1 MLMPFELRVFQNPS
15 LPRGASEVNAIVS
28 VTAMASQ
35 EGPGGGEAV
44 EVFLIDCSASMT
56 DPPRK
61 LAAARE
67 ATIRAIERLPDGTWF
82 AVVMGRR
89 TARCIYPEPSW
100 ERSLPPTRLVQASD
114 LTREEA
120 RVAVGRLRAEGGTAI
135 ATWLELARQ
144 LFDSQPGAI
153 HHALLLTDGRDE
165 GESPQELEAE
175 LQQCLGRFECDCR
188 GVGTDWDQRELR
200 RISDALLGTTDIIV
214 DPSQM
219 GAEFEAIIQR
229 RLDKRV
235 RSLTLQ
241 LLTPVGGGV
250 KFLKQVSPE
259 VVDLTGMSTWMQP
272 DGAANQWHAVV
283 VPDPVRPILSLYPT
297 GSWSPGEQRDY
308 HLCLAV
314 TAQEVGEENEVRAAR
329 VSLLADG
336 RDAGQAA
343 VRAVWTDNADLT
355 TRIDRSVAHY
365 SGQEELADVIQA
377 GLEARRAGDVD
388 DATRRL
394 GRAVQL
400 AHLSGNEGTRRLL
413 ESVVEVDD
421 AERGTVRL
429 KTGVTKGDEMVL
441 DTRSRRTVRLRTRE
455 EER

>member
-1 MLMPFELRVFQNPS
+1 MMPFELQVFQNAA
-15 LPRGASEVNAIVS
+15 LPRGAGEVNAIVS
-28 VTAMASQ
+28 VTAMPSPDGAD
-35 EGPGGGEAV
+35 GGEAV

-67 ATIRAIERLPDGTWF
+67 ATARAIDRLPDGTWF
-82 AVVMGRR
+82 AVVAGRR
-89 TARCIYPEPSW
+89 TARCIYPEPTW
-100 ERSLPPTRLVQASD
+100 ERGTEPRLVPASER
-114 LTREEA
+114 TRGEA
-120 RVAVGRLRAEGGTAI
+120 KAAVGRLRAEGGTEI
-135 ATWLELARQ
+135 STWLELARR
-144 LFDSQPGAI
+144 LFDSQPAAI

-165 GESPQELEAE
+165 GESPDELEAE
-175 LQQCLGRFECDCR
+175 LQRCLGRFECDCR

-200 RISDALLGTTDIIV
+200 RISDVLLGTTDIIV

-219 GAEFEAIIQR
+219 GAEFEVIVQR
-229 RLDKRV
+229 RMDKRV

-250 KFLKQVSPE
+250 RFLKQVSPE

-272 DGAANQWHAVV
+272 GAANQWHAVV
-283 VPDPVRPILSLYPT
+283 ATDPSRPVLSLYPT
-297 GSWSPGEQRDY
+297 GAWSPGEQRDY

-314 TAQEVGEENEVRAAR
+314 TAQEVGDENEVRAAR

-355 TRIDRSVAHY
+355 TRIDRGVAHY
-365 SGQEELADVIQA
+365 SGQEELAEAIEA
-377 GLEARRAGDVD
+377 GLQARRAGDVD
-388 DATRRL
+388 AATRRL

-400 AHLSGNEGTRRLL
+400 AHISGNEGTRRLL

-441 DTRSRRTVRLRTRE
+441 DTRSRRTVRLANRRE
-455 EER
+455 DQ